1 MRLLINTTSTFKG
14 GGIQVAKSF
23 IEECKKFPDYDYF
36 VVLSKPLSRALDVSG
51 FPNNFSFFTAPF
63 RPATYVFK
71 FKSHNNFLKRIEKE
85 FSPDIVF
92 TTSGPSYW
100 RPKKPHL
107 MGYNLPHYIYPES
120 PYFKQI
126 SLKKKVWWI
135 GMKLFAKYVF
145 KRDADALVV
154 QTEDVNQRVKKLLN
168 KPNVYTVYNTINAHY
183 LDHKTVGNKLLEK
196 TENEFRLLTLSAWYP
211 HKNISIIPSVIEQLK
226 VEGYTNIKFVV
237 TLPDVDFKKLTRNL
251 DSQNIVNIGPVKVE
265 EAPSLYKECDVMFLP
280 TLLECFSA
288 SYVEAMKMKKPIITS
303 DMGFAHTIC
312 EDAAIYVDPMN
323 VGDIADKIIKL
334 YNSKDLQNS
343 LIQNGLKKLNTFG
356 NAEDRA
362 RHYLIL
368 CEDLLK
374 QEVVDK

>member
-1 MRLLINTTSTFKG
+1 MRLMINTTSTFKG

-23 IEECKKFPDYDYF
+23 IEECKKFSDNDYF
-36 VVLSKPLSRALDVSG
+36 VALSVPLSKTLDVSE
-51 FPNNFSFFTAPF
+51 FPNNFSFFKAPF
-63 RPATYVFK
+63 RPATRVFK
-71 FKSHNNFLKRIEKE
+71 FKSHNSFLKKIEKE

-100 RPKKPHL
+100 KPKKPHL
-107 MGYNLPHYIYPES
+107 MGYNLPNYIYPES

-126 SLKKKVWWI
+126 SLKKKAWWI
-135 GMKLFAKYVF
+135 AMKLFAKYIF

-154 QTEDVNQRVKKLLN
+154 QTEDVNKRVKKLLN
-168 KPNVYTVYNTINAHY
+168 KSNVYTVYNTINAHY
-183 LDHKTVGNKLLEK
+183 LNQQTVENRLSEK

-211 HKNISIIPSVIEQLK
+211 HKNLSIIPAVIEQLK

-237 TLPDVDFKKLTRNL
+237 TLPDVDFKKLTGDL
-251 DSQNIVNIGPVKVE
+251 EIQNIINIGPVKVE
-265 EAPSLYKECDVMFLP
+265 EAPSLYNECDAMFLP

-288 SYVEAMKMKKPIITS
+288 SYVEAMKMEKPIITS

-312 EDAAIYVDPMN
+312 EDAAIYVDPIN
-323 VGDIADKIIKL
+323 TKDIAGKIIKL
-334 YNSKDLQNS
+334 YKSKDLQNR
-343 LIQNGLKKLNTFG
+343 LIEKGLKKLKVFG

-362 RHYLIL
+362 RHYLML

-374 QEVVDK
+374 LGVVVK